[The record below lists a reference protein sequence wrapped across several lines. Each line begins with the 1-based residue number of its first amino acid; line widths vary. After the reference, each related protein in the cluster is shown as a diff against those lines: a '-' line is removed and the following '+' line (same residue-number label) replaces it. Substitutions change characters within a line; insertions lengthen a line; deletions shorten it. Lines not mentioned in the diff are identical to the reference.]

1 MEKLS
6 EELVDY
12 GVATVALSGESRS
25 GDASLV
31 QPFAGGVLLGVIDGL
46 GHGPEAAEAAQVAV
60 QTLREH
66 AGESVIA
73 LARRCHTGLQR
84 HRGAVMSIASLDAVE
99 SSMTWMG
106 VGNVSGVLL
115 RADET
120 ESLDR
125 EVLLLRSGVVGSAL
139 PPLRASVVPVFRGDT
154 LILATDG
161 IEEGFYDKINIHDA
175 PQNIADRILHSHGKG
190 TDDALVL
197 VAQFL
202 AETA

>member
-12 GVATVALSGESRS
+12 GVATVPFSGESRS

-31 QPFAGGVLLGVIDGL
+31 QPFASGVLLAVVDGL
-46 GHGPEAAEAAQVAV
+46 GHGAEAAEAADLAV

-73 LARRCHTGLQR
+73 LTRRCHASLHQQ
-84 HRGAVMSIASLDAVE
+84 RGAVMSIASLDAAE
-99 SSMTWMG
+99 SSLTWMG

-115 RADET
+115 RANET

-161 IEEGFYDKINIHDA
+161 IEESFYDEINIHDA
-175 PQNIADRILHSHGKG
+175 PQNIADRILHSHSKG